1 MATYKVPQD
10 VEADDKLLGPF
21 TFRQFIYLMIVFG
34 SGMLAVAL
42 FQLFPLLAVIPLPFM
57 IFFGLLALP
66 LKKDQPME
74 TYLAALLSFYT
85 KPNKRYWLPGQS
97 ESTILI
103 TAPKQVEA
111 SRARDLSS
119 EEASHRLSFLAE
131 IVDSEG
137 HAIKNAN
144 TTMKDEFYAEAY
156 NTTDMFDTNR
166 SDNYNLNNI
175 MIQQQQ
181 ERREAVVN
189 QMRNAIE
196 TSEYNYDNI
205 SNNMIQLPGQRVIQ
219 PRAGFGTNDNGLSA
233 SGAPATTSGFESP
246 TVIQPDLPAQ
256 AAITSAGLPSYDPL
270 MDQQPVDFSAS
281 QASQSNQPSQPN
293 PNQPTPQPVEDPQVT
308 ADRIRRENE
317 SEVYVSL
324 H

>member
-42 FQLFPLLAVIPLPFM
+42 FQIFPLLAVIPLPFM

-156 NTTDMFDTNR
+156 NTTDMFDANR
-166 SDNYNLNNI
+166 NDNYNLNNI

-219 PRAGFGTNDNGLSA
+219 PRAGFGTNENGLSA
-233 SGAPATTSGFESP
+233 SGIPATTSGFESP

-256 AAITSAGLPSYDPL
+256 TTITGAGLPSYDPL
-270 MDQQPVDFSAS
+270 MNQQPVDFSSNQTS
-281 QASQSNQPSQPN
+281 QANQNQPA
-293 PNQPTPQPVEDPQVT
+293 PQPAEDVQQAT
-308 ADRIRRENE
+308 DRIRRENE

>member
-1 MATYKVPQD
+1 
-10 VEADDKLLGPF
+10 
-21 TFRQFIYLMIVFG
+21 
-34 SGMLAVAL
+34 
-42 FQLFPLLAVIPLPFM
+42 M
-57 IFFGLLALP
+57 IFFGALALP

-137 HAIKNAN
+137 HAIKNAS

-156 NTTDMFDTNR
+156 NTTDMFDANR

-175 MIQQQQ
+175 MVQQQQ
-181 ERREAVVN
+181 ERRAAVVD

-196 TSEYNYDNI
+196 TSEYNYDNTI
-205 SNNMIQLPGQRVIQ
+205 AKNNMIQLPGQRVIQ
-219 PRAGFGTNDNGLSA
+219 PRAGFGVNNDNNLTA
-233 SGAPATTSGFESP
+233 SGIPATTSGFESP
-246 TVIQPDLPAQ
+246 VVIQPDLPTQ
-256 AAITSAGLPSYDPL
+256 APITSAGIPAYDPL
-270 MDQQPVDFSAS
+270 MDQQPVDFSTNS
-281 QASQSNQPSQPN
+281 QNNQQPN
-293 PNQPTPQPVEDPQVT
+293 PQPTEDVQKA
-308 ADRIRRENE
+308 ADRIREENE

>member
-10 VEADDKLLGPF
+10 VEADDKLLGSF
-21 TFRQFIYLMIVFG
+21 SFRQFIYLMIVFG
-34 SGMLAVAL
+34 CGMLAVAL
-42 FQLFPLLAVIPLPFM
+42 FQLFPLLAVIPVPFM
-57 IFFGLLALP
+57 IFFGALALP

-85 KPNKRYWLPGQS
+85 KPNKRYWLPYQS

-137 HAIKNAN
+137 HAIKNAS

-156 NTTDMFDTNR
+156 NTTDMFDANR

-175 MIQQQQ
+175 MVQQQQ
-181 ERREAVVN
+181 ERRAAVVD

-196 TSEYNYDNI
+196 TSEYNYDNTI
-205 SNNMIQLPGQRVIQ
+205 AKNNMIQLPGKRVIQ
-219 PRAGFGTNDNGLSA
+219 PRAGFGINNDNNLTS
-233 SGAPATTSGFESP
+233 SGIPATTSGFESP
-246 TVIQPDLPAQ
+246 VVIQPDLPTQ
-256 AAITSAGLPSYDPL
+256 APITSAGIPAYDPL
-270 MDQQPVDFSAS
+270 MDQQSVDFSTNP
-281 QASQSNQPSQPN
+281 QNNQQPN
-293 PNQPTPQPVEDPQVT
+293 PQPTEDVQKA
-308 ADRIRRENE
+308 ADRIREENE